1 MYFRDECFAKG
12 TKNSWKEKDE
22 IQGGSSKEVKS
33 EKNGRA
39 FLSLEENI
47 QKNDIFFFSGKVKE
61 NGTEKTD
68 SIVVNQYLCIDR
80 VEPFST

>member
-22 IQGGSSKEVKS
+22 IQGGSRQGS
-33 EKNGRA
+33 EKQKNGRA

-47 QKNDIFFFSGKVKE
+47 QKKWYFFSLV
-61 NGTEKTD
+61 EK
-68 SIVVNQYLCIDR
+68 
-80 VEPFST
+80 

>member
-1 MYFRDECFAKG
+1 MNVLQKEQKIHGRKEMKFREGAG
-12 TKNSWKEKDE
+12 
-22 IQGGSSKEVKS
+22 KEVKS